1 MRFFTL
7 FLVLALALVAFGKF
21 DIQAKWAKRAPCT
34 DEDNEEAAE
43 CVTDALD
50 DGPCADDLEDCDC
63 LGDLIKCAPDCT
75 VEDADEVE
83 CDADDE
89 ADCEEVYGEGC
100 KHCKCGDASTMYV
113 SIGAVMAAVAVAL
126 F

>member
-1 MRFFTL
+1 MGTRSNSDLTQEL
-7 FLVLALALVAFGKF
+7 CVSLLCSSCWLLPSLPSASSTSRPSGPSVP
-21 DIQAKWAKRAPCT
+21 RAPT
-34 DEDNEEAAE
+34 RIMRR
-43 CVTDALD
+43 
-50 DGPCADDLEDCDC
+50 PLEDCDC